1 MTVSGTASTLGDYKR
16 FEWTAYFLNIAK
28 AVALRS
34 TCPRLQVGAV
44 ITYKN
49 KIVTTGYNGAPSGE
63 PHCTEVGCMIVD
75 GHCKRTIHAEE
86 NALAQLGQRDGYPLK
101 MYVTHKPCVICRE
114 QAKMYLIHDII
125 WENPY
130 GGQDDGN

>member
-1 MTVSGTASTLGDYKR
+1 MESTSIVYERLD
-16 FEWTAYFLNIAK
+16 WTAYFLNIAK

-44 ITYKN
+44 ITYRN
-49 KIVTTGYNGAPSGE
+49 KIVTTGYNGAPPGK

-86 NALAQLGQRDGYPLK
+86 NALTQLNLHGYPLK
-101 MYVTHKPCVICRE
+101 MYVTHEPCVKCRE
-114 QAKMYLIHDII
+114 QANMYLIHDII

-130 GGQDDGN
+130 ESQDDGN

>member
-1 MTVSGTASTLGDYKR
+1 MTVSGTASTLGDSR
-16 FEWTAYFLNIAK
+16 PSWASYFLEIASV
-28 AVALRS
+28 VAKRS
-34 TCPRLQVGAV
+34 TCPRLKVGAV
-44 ITYKN
+44 ITLEN
-49 KIVTTGYNGAPSGE
+49 KIMTTGYNGAPPGE

-86 NALAQLGQRDGYPLK
+86 NALAQLTYGFPLK
-101 MYVTHKPCVICRE
+101 MYVTHKPCVLCRE

-130 GGQDDGN
+130 GDQDDDH

>member
-1 MTVSGTASTLGDYKR
+1 M
-16 FEWTAYFLNIAK
+16 
-28 AVALRS
+28 
-34 TCPRLQVGAV
+34 
-44 ITYKN
+44 
-49 KIVTTGYNGAPSGE
+49 TTGYNGAPPGE

-86 NALAQLGQRDGYPLK
+86 NALAQLTYGFPLK

-114 QAKMYLIHDII
+114 MAKMYLIHDII

-130 GGQDDGN
+130 GDHDDEN

>member
-1 MTVSGTASTLGDYKR
+1 MESTSIVYERLD
-16 FEWTAYFLNIAK
+16 WTAYFLTIAK

-44 ITYKN
+44 ITYRN
-49 KIVTTGYNGAPSGE
+49 KIVTTGYNGAPPGK

-86 NALAQLGQRDGYPLK
+86 NALTQLNLHGYPLK
-101 MYVTHKPCVICRE
+101 MYVTHEPCVICRE

-130 GGQDDGN
+130 ES

>member
-1 MTVSGTASTLGDYKR
+1 MEPLPAAWARFDWDMYWLNVATAIS
-16 FEWTAYFLNIAK
+16 
-28 AVALRS
+28 LRS
-34 TCPRLQVGAV
+34 TCPRLTVGCV
-44 ITYKN
+44 ITLEN
-49 KIVTTGYNGAPSGE
+49 KIMTTGYNGAPPGE

-86 NALAQLGQRDGYPLK
+86 NALAQLTYGFPLK

-114 QAKMYLIHDII
+114 MAKMYLIHDII

-130 GGQDDGN
+130 GDHDDEN